1 MESAHFFLF
10 FLLFTVTDAI
20 FTYNATPWLCE
31 LYKHILSFHLRDNNN
46 IKTLVLIFI
55 FLFLTKINSFLC
67 KELSQFFNKLLFA
80 ISQGMSMVN

>member
-1 MESAHFFLF
+1 MFLSFFP
-10 FLLFTVTDAI
+10 LLFTVTDTI
-20 FTYNATPWLCE
+20 FTYNAAAWLCE
-31 LYKHILSFHLRDNNN
+31 LYKHNSSFHLRDNN